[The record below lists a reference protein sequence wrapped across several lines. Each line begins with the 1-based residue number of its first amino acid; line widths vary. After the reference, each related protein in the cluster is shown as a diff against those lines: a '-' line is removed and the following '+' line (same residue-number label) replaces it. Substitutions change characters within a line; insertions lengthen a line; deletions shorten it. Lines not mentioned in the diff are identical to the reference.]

1 MSITPA
7 KILVVDDDR
16 TQLTALSLA
25 LERQGHQIIPVQD
38 AEDVLPALARETPD
52 LLMLDILMP
61 KVDGLQLLRRIKDD
75 ERWRDLPVLMI
86 SVLAPEE
93 ATAASLGL
101 GAADFIAKPFRAK
114 ELAARVEAQLRA
126 GRVLRDAR
134 LEARRAAVEAS
145 VRTEML
151 DILHEVTSQLE
162 PNQIY
167 RVLANRVMHAL
178 KISRCS
184 IVLAKPTEQTALV
197 VVAAEKPELSNLQIR
212 VADYPEIRRAIA
224 LNQPV
229 LVRDVTSDPLFAESR
244 SEWESRGVRVET
256 HSAIAV
262 PFGMHGEQSGV
273 FFLRTMSGE
282 PPLDNADL
290 LFAER
295 IIGTAVG
302 VIERAYRLED
312 AQSAREQYEWLA
324 TTDALTACVNRRG
337 LLDRLEEELERVNR
351 YNLTLCVMMI
361 DVDHF
366 KRINDSRGHV
376 VGDDVLRQLGA
387 MLRAEVRAVDTVAR
401 YGGEEFVILLPETA
415 LAGAVALAERI
426 RERVAQRD
434 FAEDGSGLR
443 TTISIGVTTLAAD
456 DVEDPEGVLARA
468 DAALYR
474 AKDAGRNLVRS

>member
-1 MSITPA
+1 MTVTPA
-7 KILVVDDDR
+7 KIVVVDDDR

-25 LERQGHQIIPVQD
+25 LERQGYLVVPLQDPDEVIPV
-38 AEDVLPALARETPD
+38 LARENPE

-61 KVDGLQLLRRIKDD
+61 KVDGLQLLRRIKGD

-134 LEARRAAVEAS
+134 LDARRAAVEAS
-145 VRTEML
+145 VRSEML
-151 DILHEVTSQLE
+151 DILHEVTAQLE

-178 KISRCS
+178 RISRCS
-184 IVLAKPTEQTALV
+184 IVLAKPGEEMALV
-197 VVAAEKPELSNLQIR
+197 VVAAEKPELNNLEIR
-212 VADYPEIRRAIA
+212 VGDYPEIGRALA
-224 LNQPV
+224 LNGPV
-229 LVRDVTSDPLFAESR
+229 LVRDVTHDPLFETARE
-244 SEWESRGVRVET
+244 EWQRRGVRVET

-262 PFGMHGEQSGV
+262 PFGMRGEQGGV
-273 FFLRTMSGE
+273 FFLRTMAGE
-282 PPLDNADL
+282 PPLDNEDL
-290 LFAER
+290 MFAER

-312 AQSAREQYEWLA
+312 AQSAKDEYEWLA
-324 TTDALTACVNRRG
+324 TTDPLTDCVNRRA
-337 LLDRLEEELERVNR
+337 LLDRLEAELERVQR
-351 YNLTLCVMMI
+351 YGEALSIMMV
-361 DVDHF
+361 DLDHF
-366 KRINDSRGHV
+366 KQVNDSRGHLA
-376 VGDDVLRQLGA
+376 GDAVLREVEAL
-387 MLRAEVRAVDTVAR
+387 LRSEVRAVDTVAR
-401 YGGEEFVILLPETA
+401 YGGEEFVILLPETTQP
-415 LAGAVALAERI
+415 GAVALAERI

-434 FAEDGSGLR
+434 FSEDGTAL
-443 TTISIGVTTLAAD
+443 TITISIGVTTVSAGE
-456 DVEDPEGVLARA
+456 VEDPEGVLGRV

-474 AKDAGRNLVRS
+474 AKRAGRNLVRS